1 VDHLY
6 EDEST
11 RMIWAIYH
19 ASVEERVGH
28 ILAEVCMFKIDLH
41 TALSLVYC
49 NMQVRFH

>member
-28 ILAEVCMFKIDLH
+28 ILAEVRMLLRRQRGQKSIFTPHPI
-41 TALSLVYC
+41 
-49 NMQVRFH
+49 